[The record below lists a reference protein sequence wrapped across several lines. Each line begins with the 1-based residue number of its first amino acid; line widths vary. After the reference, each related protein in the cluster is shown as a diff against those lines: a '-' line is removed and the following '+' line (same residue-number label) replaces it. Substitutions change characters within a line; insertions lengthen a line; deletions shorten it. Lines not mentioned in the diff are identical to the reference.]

1 MFTGRHH
8 VGTQGSRFIAAVA
21 GFFLVAGCAVET
33 PADGDSAPVR
43 SSGTLWSAGH
53 ETGDIS
59 EWMADQ
65 SGAVF
70 NTGSGSVVWT
80 DQVARSGVGALE
92 LSVRGADSSP
102 QAARI
107 FRWAEN
113 PVEAT
118 YGAWYYFPEHVQA
131 GRWWNIF
138 QFKSRVGDTS
148 EPTWIVNVGNR
159 SDGSMFLYLYD
170 AITRTSYTDV
180 IDPPRPALPVGRWT
194 NLEVFVRRA
203 DDRTGRIALWSDGR
217 LLFDV
222 DSVQTAFA
230 DNIQWSV
237 NNYSD
242 DLDPENVTIFVDD
255 AVIIEGRPDGLE

>member
-1 MFTGRHH
+1 M
-8 VGTQGSRFIAAVA
+8 GTQRSRLLAVVA
-21 GFFLVAGCAVET
+21 GSVLVAGCGVET
-33 PADGDSAPVR
+33 AAVVDSTAVR
-43 SSGTLWSAGH
+43 TSVTLWSAEH

-59 EWMADQ
+59 EWMTDQ

-80 DQVARSGVGALE
+80 DEVARSGVGALE
-92 LSVRGADSSP
+92 LSVTGVDSSP

-118 YGAWYYFPEHVQA
+118 YGAWYYLPRQVQA

-138 QFKSRVGDTS
+138 QFKSRLGDSS

-180 IDPPRPALPVGRWT
+180 IDPPRPVLPVGRWT

-217 LLFDV
+217 LLFDI

-242 DLDPENVTIFVDD
+242 DLDPESVTIFVDD
-255 AVIIEGRPDGLE
+255 AVIVQGRPDGLE